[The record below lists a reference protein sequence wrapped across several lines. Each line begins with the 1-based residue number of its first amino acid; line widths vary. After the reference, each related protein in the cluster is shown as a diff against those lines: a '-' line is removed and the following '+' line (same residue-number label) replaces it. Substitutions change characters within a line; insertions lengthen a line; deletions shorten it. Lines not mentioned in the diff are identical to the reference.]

1 MRRLLRAGSSGAAL
15 VLVTLVAAGV
25 DAGGPKRYAGRLHSL
40 SPAQGVLVIEES
52 GKNGRTELVEIQIRR
67 AKVVRIRREPTRPWE
82 WRERPTYFITGLRGL
97 SSSSSADQATW
108 A

>member
-15 VLVTLVAAGV
+15 ILVTLVAAGV
-25 DAGGPKRYAGRLHSL
+25 DAGGPKRYAGRLHSM

-52 GKNGRTELVEIQIRR
+52 GKNGRTEVVEIQIRR
-67 AKVVRIRREPTRPWE
+67 AKVVRIRRAPTRPWE
-82 WRERPTYFITGLRGL
+82 WRERPTLLHHWAAGL